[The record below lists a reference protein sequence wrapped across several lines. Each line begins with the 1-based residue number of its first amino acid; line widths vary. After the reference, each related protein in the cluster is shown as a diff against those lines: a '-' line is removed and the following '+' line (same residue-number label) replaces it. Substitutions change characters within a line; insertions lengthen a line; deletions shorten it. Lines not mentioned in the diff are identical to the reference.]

1 MKNKAK
7 VFGIYLPVFAILL
20 TIVTVLRTVALFLDF
35 DFNTGYFIEK
45 TISNVSNYVTIASAV
60 FFLTYI
66 FTARRDIRLIPDFTS
81 PATYVPTGIVAVALV
96 FMIKELIFR
105 AIETKRFID
114 ILKYFSTSSAQLSS
128 QRLFLALIVLTLIFS
143 VLSMVHFLLTALIE
157 KNSSEKRASYGLL
170 TVLFLS
176 FYGLYVYFSTD
187 LPINAPNKALDQMT
201 CLLAAVFF
209 LYETRLSLGREKWR
223 PYIAFGFVSSFVG
236 IYASLPAIIVYF
248 ANGEIISSSIYESS
262 LTLALSAFI
271 LSRILLTG
279 ELIEDKPSATVA
291 SLLQFADARES
302 LINPAAKAADVIE
315 ISGEMLAGAE
325 GAFAE
330 DGNQITI
337 EDISEHDNGDELP
350 TAAEETFAEDSEAL
364 TEEIENNTDDVL
376 REEKE

>member
-7 VFGIYLPVFAILL
+7 VFGIYLPVVAILL